1 MLTGAATR
9 SLRPGIGEYTSD
21 VGPAGWTR
29 TLWAYYFYNKR
40 GQTQCSRQK
49 VGSAGYDFA
58 YTTTPQGDWRNVVY
72 PSGRAVTTQFNGR
85 GLPLSVG
92 NYATSVTY
100 WPHGAVKQLTLGN
113 QVVETTSY
121 SNRLQADSIQA
132 VKGTNE
138 LWKLQNFYCG
148 LEGASCESNNG
159 NVVSQKLTV
168 NGGALVLATQ

>member
-40 GQTQCSRQK
+40 GQTQCSGRRW
-49 VGSAGYDFA
+49 GSFLRLRLHDHAAGRMA
-58 YTTTPQGDWRNVVY
+58 QH
-72 PSGRAVTTQFNGR
+72 
-85 GLPLSVG
+85 GLPVWTGGGDAIQRAGLPISVG

-132 VKGTNE
+132 VEGTNE

-148 LEGASCESNNG
+148 VEGAWCGSNNG